1 MDKKWK
7 DKTTFEKVLDIISF
21 VAAVVWLSFEI
32 VDSKTSL
39 AYANAITYIA
49 VCIICICQAI
59 SFWKVKRVLSYVAIA
74 GVACTL
80 AGFILELM

>member
-59 SFWKVKRVLSYVAIA
+59 SFWNVKRSLSYVAIF
-74 GVACTL
+74 GVVCMMSVIVL
-80 AGFILELM
+80 QLL